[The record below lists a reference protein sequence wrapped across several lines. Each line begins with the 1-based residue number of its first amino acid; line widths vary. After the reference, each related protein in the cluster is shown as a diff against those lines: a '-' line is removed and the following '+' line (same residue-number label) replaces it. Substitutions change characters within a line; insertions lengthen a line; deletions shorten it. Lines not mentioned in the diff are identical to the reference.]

1 VSRNAPTAIIDF
13 ETRSACNLKSC
24 GAWVYSTHPT
34 TELLCM
40 VFRMPWWDEGRTSL
54 WHPAFKHL
62 GMEEACETEA
72 VAELFE
78 WIEAGECLEA
88 HNAAF
93 ERGIWANVLVPRF
106 GFPTI
111 RIEQWRC
118 SAAKAAAHALPRNLD
133 GAGHALNLYELKD
146 AEGHALMLKLSK
158 PRKPRKKEREAWL
171 TTHATLDG
179 MPTLWH
185 ESKEMFERLHAYCRQ
200 DVLAEEAVSS
210 TLIDLSPDE
219 TAIYTL
225 DQRINERGFQ
235 LDMEAPRIAL
245 QLIATAS
252 TALNAELLSITNG
265 SVSKATQRDK
275 MKAWLRTQGLNLSN
289 TQGATLDRLL
299 ALPDDA
305 GDIGPDD
312 TVPWADPADADF
324 LASLSGLPRRALE
337 IVRTL
342 GRSSTA
348 KYRKML
354 DWAGDDGRVRGGLLY
369 HGASTGRWSGAG
381 VQPHNFP
388 KGSIKG
394 FDMEAAWDALKRGV
408 NPYPDYSIMEVL
420 SCALRGAIV
429 AREGYE
435 LYVAD
440 FAGIEARGLLWV
452 ARDER
457 GLDIFRRHA
466 DPYCDMAQDIYD
478 RPITKADKAERSLG
492 KIAVLGLG
500 YQMGWSKFQAT
511 CEKFG
516 IVIDDEMAE
525 RVVRIYREKFERVK
539 KLWWNTEDAA
549 CEAVSRKGVVVKQDR
564 ISWIR
569 RDRFLYCVLPSG
581 RQLAYPDPELRKRQT
596 PWGAEKWA
604 LTFMGVNSFNRK
616 WQRQTTYGGS
626 LVENIVQAISRD
638 LMAAALQRIEASGTY
653 VPVLSIHDE
662 AIAEA
667 KVGQGDVK
675 EFEGLVATVPAWA
688 NNMPIEAE
696 GFKGRRYKK

>member
-1 VSRNAPTAIIDF
+1 VARNAPTCIVDF
-13 ETRSACNLKSC
+13 ETRSACSLKSC

-34 TELLCM
+34 TEILCL
-40 VFRMPWWDEGRTSL
+40 VFRLPWWDAGRTSL

-78 WIEAGECLEA
+78 WVAAGELLEA

-93 ERGIWANVLVPRF
+93 ERGIWRNILAPRY
-106 GFPTI
+106 GFPEVAI
-111 RIEQWRC
+111 GQWRC
-118 SAAKAAAHALPRNLD
+118 SAAKAASHALPRNLD

-179 MPTLWH
+179 MPTFWH

-252 TALNAELLSITNG
+252 TVLNAELLSITNG

-275 MKAWLRTQGLNLSN
+275 MKAWLRTQGVDLAN
-289 TQGATLDRLL
+289 TQGATIDGILSTGISDGELEEGDGESGEGIPEVL
-299 ALPDDA
+299 ATLPDA
-305 GDIGPDD
+305 
-312 TVPWADPADADF
+312 
-324 LASLSGLPRRALE
+324 PRRALE
-337 IVRTL
+337 ILRTL

-394 FDMEAAWDALKRGV
+394 FDMEAAWDGLKRGV

-638 LMAAALQRIEASGTY
+638 LMAAALQRIETSGTY
-653 VPVLSIHDE
+653 VPVLSVHDE

>member
-1 VSRNAPTAIIDF
+1 MADDTRDVGRDADALARVEGDVRTPSR
-13 ETRSACNLKSC
+13 
-24 GAWVYSTHPT
+24 
-34 TELLCM
+34 LL
-40 VFRMPWWDEGRTSL
+40 S
-54 WHPAFKHL
+54 
-62 GMEEACETEA
+62 
-72 VAELFE
+72 
-78 WIEAGECLEA
+78 
-88 HNAAF
+88 
-93 ERGIWANVLVPRF
+93 PR
-106 GFPTI
+106 
-111 RIEQWRC
+111 R
-118 SAAKAAAHALPRNLD
+118 
-133 GAGHALNLYELKD
+133 
-146 AEGHALMLKLSK
+146 
-158 PRKPRKKEREAWL
+158 
-171 TTHATLDG
+171 
-179 MPTLWH
+179 
-185 ESKEMFERLHAYCRQ
+185 
-200 DVLAEEAVSS
+200 LAEEAVSS

-225 DQRINERGFQ
+225 DQQINERGFQ

-275 MKAWLRTQGLNLSN
+275 IKAWLRTQGLNLAN

-305 GDIGPDD
+305 GDIDPDD

-653 VPVLSIHDE
+653 IPVLSVHDE

-667 KVGQGDVK
+667 TCGQGDVK
-675 EFEGLVATVPAWA
+675 EFEALTAAVPTWA
-688 NNMPIEAE
+688 AGMPIEAE
-696 GFKGRRYKK
+696 GWKWVEVQEVSLRIVPLTLKQANDLVTSLHRHHKPSQGHRFSIGCEDNAGVLHGAAICGRPVARGCDPYRTLEVTRLVTDGTKNACSILYAAAARIAREMGFTKIQTYILQNESGHSLKVSGWVWESDTPGGDWNQSKAYAREASNGPTDGTEISMGKTPDVF